1 MLGIDF
7 GTTRT
12 VVAFPD
18 RGSYPVVGFETDD
31 GDVFDGIPSLV
42 ALAGGELV
50 YGFSAAEAAAAGAP
64 VLRSLKRRLSRPEL
78 APDDVVELGGQE
90 YRLVDLLTGFL
101 TEVRRLLAV
110 SSTLP
115 EALVGDWVAAVA
127 IPAHSLSTAR
137 FLTLEAFTG
146 AGFDVRRVLHEP
158 SAAGFE
164 YSHRYAR
171 TLSSRRH
178 EVLVYDLGG
187 GTFDASLID
196 VDDTHHSV
204 RATSGDPHLGGD
216 CFDDVLVEL
225 VLDQAELAR
234 ADLSPAELDRLTE
247 DARLA
252 KEQLHPNSR
261 RLLLHLRD
269 VDHTLEVADFYAA
282 CAPLLD
288 RALAAAAPLVRGLS
302 SGESRDSSV
311 AGLHLVGGASRLP
324 IVARSLRE
332 SFGRRVHRAPQPHA
346 STAIGLAIALDPD
359 RGFSLEETLGHGL
372 GVYREEAAGADIVFD
387 VIVPSDSPASAAL
400 AAPIVRRY
408 RAQHTVGVY
417 RLVEFSRLDEQGFPI
432 GTYQTLATIRFPLD
446 PALTVAEA
454 QDAPVRQ
461 AGPGAEI
468 TESYRLEPDGSF
480 AVTLR
485 NEESGAELLERF
497 SPTALSDSRREPPQS

>member
-18 RGSYPVVGFETDD
+18 RGNYPVVGFETDD
-31 GDVFDGIPSLV
+31 GDVFDWIPSLV
-42 ALAGGELV
+42 ALVDGEPV
-50 YGFSAAEAAAAGAP
+50 YGFAAAEAAAAGAP
-64 VLRSLKRRLSRPEL
+64 VLRSLKRRLARPEL
-78 APDDVVELGGQE
+78 TPEDVVELGGLE

-101 TEVRRLLAV
+101 AEVRRLLVVA
-110 SSTLP
+110 STLP
-115 EALVGDWVAAVA
+115 AALADDPVAAVA
-127 IPAHSLSTAR
+127 VPAHSLSTAR
-137 FLTLEAFTG
+137 FLTLEAFAG
-146 AGFDVRRVLHEP
+146 AGFVVRRVLHEP

-196 VDDTHHSV
+196 VDDTHHTV

-216 CFDDVLVEL
+216 CFDAALVDL
-225 VLDQAELAR
+225 VLNQAELEP
-234 ADLSPAELDRLTE
+234 ADLTAAELDRLTE

-261 RLLLHLRD
+261 RLLLQLRGM
-269 VDHTLEVADFYAA
+269 DHTVEVADFYAA

-288 RALAAAAPLVRGLS
+288 RALAAAAPLVRSLA
-302 SGESRDSSV
+302 GESRDSPI

-372 GVYREEAAGADIVFD
+372 GVYREEAAGSDIVFD

-400 AAPIVRRY
+400 AAPVVRRY
-408 RAQHTVGVY
+408 RAHHTVGVY
-417 RLVEFSRLDEQGFPI
+417 RFVEFSTLDQQGFPI
-432 GTYQTLATIRFPLD
+432 GAYQTLATVRFPLD
-446 PALTVAEA
+446 ATLTMTEA
-454 QDAPVRQ
+454 QDAAVRT
-461 AGPGAEI
+461 AEHGAEI
-468 TESYRLEPDGSF
+468 TETYRLEPDGSF
-480 AVTLR
+480 VVTLR
-485 NEESGAELLERF
+485 NEDSGVEHSERF
-497 SPTALSDSRREPPQS
+497 SPTAQSGSRGEPPQN